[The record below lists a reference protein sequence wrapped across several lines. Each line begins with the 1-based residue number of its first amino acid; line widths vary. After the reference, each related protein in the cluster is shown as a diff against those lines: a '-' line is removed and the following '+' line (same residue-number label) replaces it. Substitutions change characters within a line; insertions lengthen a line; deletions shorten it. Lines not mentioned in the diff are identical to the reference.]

1 MGIDMIDPLHLG
13 RIVFHVLLDQIT
25 PAVIVVI
32 VWVVPLQCIFVAE
45 LRTFLRPSFH
55 VAVDANQINIVQ
67 AVEAQSAKAISNRHQ
82 RLSKRMFAPVK
93 ARFGNSINFSAAA
106 LIRDNGSAGIM
117 TITFKT

>member
-93 ARFGNSINFSAAA
+93 ARFGNRINF
-106 LIRDNGSAGIM
+106 
-117 TITFKT
+117 